1 MENREFDSILH
12 DFRRDVVMRKRS
24 VIWEEWDN
32 WNILYKT
39 IEYELSSSRDVESYK
54 YVKEKAFEKY
64 CPDYEKYKTAD
75 VMNGWWYCFKV
86 IFDIKSSRRS
96 DETKRFLDDLNH
108 KIEGMKEQQVV
119 KFLCEHYK
127 KEERLYAVLLEFL
140 KVVYTVGNITPAKE
154 NKNRARLD
162 NWEIKLEKGGWSNKE
177 KKDLHYYMYVK
188 DEIIRVEDNNLVTY
202 MEERIGLILCR
213 ALQVEGHVDNDYLNE
228 LRKRIMIRTR
238 NEGF

>member
-177 KKDLHYYMYVK
+177 KKDLHYDMYVK